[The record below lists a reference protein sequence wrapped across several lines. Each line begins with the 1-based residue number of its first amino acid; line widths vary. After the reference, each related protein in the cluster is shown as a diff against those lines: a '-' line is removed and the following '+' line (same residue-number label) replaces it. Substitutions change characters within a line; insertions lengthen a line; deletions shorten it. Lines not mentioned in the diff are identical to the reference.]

1 MPSPIAPTETQTK
14 EDEDKNSTSPRLD
27 VAENNTIR
35 VSQATFVSQ
44 VPAEDEETET
54 KRSNTIRVSQE
65 PSLSVADKARFNG
78 KSQIGMK
85 EFVQT
90 QSDKDK
96 AVAQNK
102 QLKKIVAVL
111 SVAVLVLCAGA
122 FAASFAAIQ
131 MAKESHVKDGVM
143 YASEDTS
150 TQDMANGAA
159 QYEVRSV
166 VSTGTSSVKISFEKL
181 AAFAAEGPADVEPL
195 LSDIDTVYYKSI
207 FGELLHNKVT
217 KAYLSGTTITVVLAA
232 DEEGKPSTM
241 KIFKDRAQLQTA
253 EYTYFTAGNFL
264 IKLTPESEPS
274 YQLMLASHGNSARR
288 LQAENSDLVASGIT
302 RVGDRVQLEEVCAEM
317 AQQTMQ
323 ARDAGTGSLTADA
336 QKFCDLDCSTANG
349 CTPTPGHCQSASFR
363 ALPDDEQSGQLLD
376 ACKHEGSW
384 VLGSIQELEDAFND
398 GLANQNSGRRLSEA
412 YGSVR
417 PLKTRSSNQTSL
429 PSRRLGNYGWC
440 SMALDFVLG
449 GDDTANYC
457 DATQNAATRSP
468 SSSKPEDRVSRCCIR
483 HDQCLQTTEATGT
496 CNKVDCRGQECDKNI
511 KDCAMKLSCWYPS
524 RRRRWSMG
532 YNAGCGISSTA
543 IVAAF
548 SGAIVAT
555 PQSGWN
561 TGGANSDSPE
571 CDGL

>member
-1 MPSPIAPTETQTK
+1 LPCETSRIDPHSKSMPSPIAPTETQTK
-14 EDEDKNSTSPRLD
+14 EDEYQNSTSPRLD
-27 VAENNTIR
+27 VD
-35 VSQATFVSQ
+35 QD
-44 VPAEDEETET
+44 EDEHQNSTSPRLDVDQDEEPEI
-54 KRSNTIRVSQE
+54 KRNNTIRVSQE
-65 PSLSVADKARFNG
+65 PSLSAADKARFNG

-85 EFVQT
+85 ELVQT
-90 QSDKDK
+90 ISDKEK

-102 QLKKIVAVL
+102 QLKKIVALL
-111 SVAVLVLCAGA
+111 SIAVLVLCAGA

-166 VSTGTSSVKISFEKL
+166 VSTGTSSVKVSFEKL

-217 KAYLSGTTITVVLAA
+217 KAYLAGPTITMALAA

-429 PSRRLGNYGWC
+429 PSRPRKLWLVQHGFGLRAWWRRHCQLLRRDAECCNQEPLLQQARRPCQPLLHSSRSVPADDRGN
-440 SMALDFVLG
+440 
-449 GDDTANYC
+449 
-457 DATQNAATRSP
+457 
-468 SSSKPEDRVSRCCIR
+468 R
-483 HDQCLQTTEATGT
+483 HL
-496 CNKVDCRGQECDKNI
+496 
-511 KDCAMKLSCWYPS
+511 
-524 RRRRWSMG
+524 
-532 YNAGCGISSTA
+532 
-543 IVAAF
+543 
-548 SGAIVAT
+548 
-555 PQSGWN
+555 
-561 TGGANSDSPE
+561 
-571 CDGL
+571 